1 MGVTV
6 KNIYVACVTFET
18 VKITNPV
25 KEIGPFSRIYLFHYS
40 DGSDDSRIYDEF
52 YDEVVTQL
60 KTMHYND
67 KNIIKEEVKHY
78 NFTEAM
84 HHLLNIMKSE
94 TSKGNRVIVNVS
106 AGSSQFTAAATMACM
121 MVPNC
126 KAMTVSTKE
135 YMVSKAEARKT
146 YFSKEGRPVGLTK
159 DTWPV
164 KELPTYSIDIPPRD
178 LVRGLRVMADIFSM
192 KNLARGL
199 SPTDLETMQGKV
211 SYNDLVHAFEQED
224 NKTQNR
230 GMNKIWNY
238 ESKEPLKTRT
248 MTDRARKLTQ
258 SEKMYLMRH
267 FIDEW
272 IRRGWVEKVDG
283 KKGWLRITPSGKN
296 VVDIFHYDPGEVGR
310 YLNDS
315 KFGSGALYY
324 SPY

>member
-40 DGSDDSRIYDEF
+40 DGSEESRIYDEF

-60 KTMHYND
+60 RVMHYND
-67 KNIIKEEVKHY
+67 KNIIKENVKHFY
-78 NFTEAM
+78 FTEAM

-135 YMVSKAEARKT
+135 YMVSKDAART
-146 YFSKEGRPVGLTK
+146 IYFSDEGRPVGLTK
-159 DTWPV
+159 DTYPV

-178 LVRGLRVMADIFSM
+178 LVRGLRVMWDIFSM
-192 KNLARGL
+192 KNLAKGI
-199 SPTDLETMQGKV
+199 SSTDLEAMQGKV
-211 SYNDLVHAFEQED
+211 SYNDLVQAFEQED
-224 NKTQNR
+224 HKSKNR

-238 ESKEPLKTRT
+238 EPKEPLKIRT
-248 MTDRARKLTQ
+248 TPDKARKLTQ

-272 IRRGWVEKVDG
+272 TRRGWVEKVDG

-310 YLNDS
+310 YFNYS
-315 KFGSGALYY
+315 PSGAAIHYK